1 MMTEEVEK
9 ECPACLKL
17 RGTEEGE
24 RERKLFLR
32 GKKNLN
38 QRKGM
43 LGDFGDDSFKFLGF
57 LLAFP
62 VSCLAI
68 SQGKEKPP
76 LNCSCGNEN
85 CKDEKYNGPPAREGN
100 GKIPK

>member
-1 MMTEEVEK
+1 M
-9 ECPACLKL
+9 CLKL
-17 RGTEEGE
+17 RGTGEGE
-24 RERKLFLR
+24 KERKSFLRERK
-32 GKKNLN
+32 KKKKLN

-43 LGDFGDDSFKFLGF
+43 LGNFGDDSFKFLGF

-76 LNCSCGNEN
+76 FTVTVGIRIVRMKNTMVHRPGKEMVKFLNDLS
-85 CKDEKYNGPPAREGN
+85 
-100 GKIPK
+100 

>member
-32 GKKNLN
+32 GKK
-38 QRKGM
+38 KPE
-43 LGDFGDDSFKFLGF
+43 S
-57 LLAFP
+57 
-62 VSCLAI
+62 
-68 SQGKEKPP
+68 KER
-76 LNCSCGNEN
+76 N
-85 CKDEKYNGPPAREGN
+85 AR
-100 GKIPK
+100 